1 MNGAA
6 SRNVMDRAASLL
18 RLRLPAK
25 FERPRGIYIAGL
37 CLLVVVTTALV
48 GSLYEGPWYWQIWY
62 GFFVSFLL
70 PVALLLVLLVPFLA
84 VVVLWLL
91 ARNLVYGLADILA
104 SLRSQE
110 TGAPSS
116 PTPSGAR

>member
-1 MNGAA
+1 
-6 SRNVMDRAASLL
+6 MDRATSLL

-70 PVALLLVLLVPFLA
+70 PVILLVGLLLPVLVLVGFWLLV
-84 VVVLWLL
+84 
-91 ARNLVYGLADILA
+91 
-104 SLRSQE
+104 RSRAPGWIDALHA
-110 TGAPSS
+110 TRTRRVGAHSTHP
-116 PTPSGAR
+116 PN

>member
-1 MNGAA
+1 MNGAS

-25 FERPRGIYIAGL
+25 FERPRGIYIVGL

-62 GFFVSFLL
+62 GFFISFLL
-70 PVALLLVLLVPFLA
+70 PVILLLGLLLPVLTLA
-84 VVVLWLL
+84 GLWLL
-91 ARNLVYGLADILA
+91 VRSNVPNWIDALHG
-104 SLRSQE
+104 LRSRE
-110 TGAPSS
+110 TGAPPS
-116 PTPSGAR
+116 PTPNSAR

>member
-1 MNGAA
+1 MNGAS
-6 SRNVMDRAASLL
+6 SRNAMDRAASLL

-70 PVALLLVLLVPFLA
+70 PVLLLFGLLLPLLA
-84 VVVLWLL
+84 LTGLWLL
-91 ARNLVYGLADILA
+91 ARNLILGLTNALGG
-104 SLRSQE
+104 RE
-110 TGAPSS
+110 TGARSS
-116 PTPSGAR
+116 LTSSSAR

>member
-1 MNGAA
+1 MNGAS

-70 PVALLLVLLVPFLA
+70 PILLLLGLLLPLLA
-84 VVVLWLL
+84 LAGLWLL
-91 ARNLVYGLADILA
+91 ARSLVLSSMDALHG
-104 SLRSQE
+104 LRSGE
-110 TGAPSS
+110 KGSSSS
-116 PTPSGAR
+116 PTPSSA

>member
-1 MNGAA
+1 MNGAS

-37 CLLVVVTTALV
+37 ALLVVVTTALV

-70 PVALLLVLLVPFLA
+70 PVVLLLALLIPALA
-84 VVVLWLL
+84 FVGLWLL
-91 ARNLVYGLADILA
+91 IRNCVSGLADALHGL
-104 SLRSQE
+104 SSGG
-110 TGAPSS
+110 TGAGSN
-116 PTPSGAR
+116 PTPSSAG